1 MASPLFGIMMRPLG
15 RVRAAQSAVNEQE
28 LGGHAFILASSR
40 AVGAGG
46 EFAPHKVD
54 GEGEH
59 GEYKQKVDFS
69 VRHVAKKD
77 SYEPEDGQHG
87 RE

>member
-1 MASPLFGIMMRPLG
+1 M
-15 RVRAAQSAVNEQE
+15 
-28 LGGHAFILASSR
+28 ASSR

-59 GEYKQKVDFS
+59 GEYKQEVDFY

-77 SYEPEDGQHG
+77 FYEPEDGQYG